1 MKRITIGLDIAKSVF
16 QVHGEDSSGKIV
28 LQKRLRRSQVLAF
41 FAGFEPALIGI
52 EACGSA
58 HYWGRELRA
67 LGHDV
72 RLIPAAYVKP
82 FVRRNKNDA
91 RDAAAICTAVGRSDM
106 RFVAIKSVESQA
118 SRGLERSRELLV
130 RQHTQLMNSVRSQLA
145 ELGIV
150 AAPGRR
156 GFAELSQL
164 VAVGDERIPAMLLSV
179 LSLMLQQID
188 QLRVASAAIEAKIM
202 AVAKADPA
210 MRRLATIPGI
220 GGLTAHAIVTAIGDG
235 TQFASSRDFAAWCGL
250 TPRGASSGL
259 KRREGGISRQGDI
272 RLRKLL
278 ALGASTIIR
287 SARSRADRATQ
298 WQRGI
303 LARRPVKVA
312 VLAQAAKTATIA
324 WAVLTAGTTYRRPLP
339 NPSQFSAVL
348 APSSPLRA
356 VSDGD
361 GLTALARDALHS
373 SGRDEGMV
381 PPVKQRNDP
390 ASLSDPPHSPLL
402 AIRPDTRKEH
412 QAAPA
417 KWSGPGSRHSA
428 SSSCLKSAPQCSEPD
443 PRNPS
448 GPAVSRPRQQ
458 AGYMTA
464 PDHPPT
470 PPNSP
475 CPKGAVH
482 T

>member
-1 MKRITIGLDIAKSVF
+1 
-16 QVHGEDSSGKIV
+16 
-28 LQKRLRRSQVLAF
+28 
-41 FAGFEPALIGI
+41 
-52 EACGSA
+52 
-58 HYWGRELRA
+58 
-67 LGHDV
+67 
-72 RLIPAAYVKP
+72 
-82 FVRRNKNDA
+82 
-91 RDAAAICTAVGRSDM
+91 
-106 RFVAIKSVESQA
+106 
-118 SRGLERSRELLV
+118 
-130 RQHTQLMNSVRSQLA
+130 
-145 ELGIV
+145 
-150 AAPGRR
+150 
-156 GFAELSQL
+156 
-164 VAVGDERIPAMLLSV
+164 
-179 LSLMLQQID
+179 
-188 QLRVASAAIEAKIM
+188 
-202 AVAKADPA
+202 
-210 MRRLATIPGI
+210 
-220 GGLTAHAIVTAIGDG
+220 LTAHAILTAIGDG
-235 TQFASSRDFAAWCGL
+235 KQLASSRDFAAWSGL

-259 KRREGGISRQGDI
+259 RRREGGISRQGDI

-303 LARRPVKVA
+303 LARRPLKVA
-312 VLAQAAKTATIA
+312 VLAQAAKTARIA
-324 WAVLTAGTTYRRPLP
+324 WAVLTAGTTCRRPLP

-361 GLTALARDALHS
+361 GLTALAREALHS
-373 SGRDEGMV
+373 SARDEGMV

-390 ASLSDPPHSPLL
+390 ASLSDPQSPLL

-412 QAAPA
+412 QAATA

-428 SSSCLKSAPQCSEPD
+428 SSSRLKSAPQCSEPD

-464 PDHPPT
+464 SHHPPT

-475 CPKGAVH
+475 CPKRAVH